1 MFTKMKDNTRKTL
14 KHYWQ
19 SMRNYKLSLAVV
31 LVSIVGATIVDSI
44 IPIYFKNFFNL
55 LSENKDKILVVG
67 ELIRLLMF
75 IGVFSFI
82 RWLLWRIAVFLINFF
97 ESINMSDLSKIC
109 FGYLQKHSY
118 AYFSNNFTGSIVKKS
133 KSFVSAF
140 EVLADQLFYELI
152 PAAVTIIVI
161 TIVLGRVNIFLGL
174 GMLLWNIIFM
184 IINWIFTKYKIKY
197 DIQRSEAETSTSSFL
212 ADTVTNNTNI
222 KLFNG
227 YKKEFDDYSNLA
239 GNLHK
244 IRRFTWD
251 MSAKFYALQSF
262 LMIVLEVGIF
272 YFAIKLWTQGI
283 LTIGD
288 FVLIQS
294 YIFTV
299 IMMVWNFGKIINR
312 IYERLAEAEEMTM
325 ILDLPYEVLD
335 DDKAT
340 ELVISFGRIKFNE
353 VSFAYENNEKVLN
366 NFNLEIKPSQ
376 TVALVGMSGSGKSTL
391 VKLLLRLHDIQKGS
405 ILVDG
410 QDISKITQE
419 SLRKQVS
426 LVPQDPILFH
436 RSLMENI
443 RYGKFE
449 ATDDE
454 VIEASKLAHCHEFIS
469 KLHEGYGTFVGERGI
484 KLSGGE
490 RQRVAIARAI
500 LKNSPILILDEATS
514 SLDSE
519 SEKYIQE
526 ALDNLTKDK
535 TVIVIAHRL
544 STIKKV
550 DRIVV
555 LEKGKI
561 IEDGTHAQLIKK
573 RKGVYKQ
580 LWDIQIG
587 GFIQE

>member
-1 MFTKMKDNTRKTL
+1 MKDNTRKTL
-14 KHYWQ
+14 KIYWE
-19 SMRNYKLSLAVV
+19 SMRNYKLSLVV
-31 LVSIVGATIVDSI
+31 LLVSIIGATAIDSI

-55 LSENKDKILVVG
+55 LSENKDKSLVVDG
-67 ELIRLLMF
+67 LIKLLIF
-75 IGVFSFI
+75 IGAFSLT
-82 RWLLWRIAVFLINFF
+82 RWIFWRIAVFVLNFF
-97 ESINMSDLSKIC
+97 ESINMSDLSKRC
-109 FGYLQKHSY
+109 FSYLQKHSY
-118 AYFSNNFTGSIVKKS
+118 AYFSNNFTGSVVKKS
-133 KSFVSAF
+133 KSFVNAF

-152 PAAVTIIVI
+152 PAAVTITVI
-161 TIVLGRVNIFLGL
+161 TVVLGRVNIFLGL

-227 YKKEFDDYSNLA
+227 YKKEFDDYSDLN
-239 GNLHK
+239 NKLHK
-244 IRRFTWD
+244 IRRFTWN

-262 LMIVLEVGIF
+262 LMIVLEMGIF
-272 YFAIKLWTQGI
+272 YFAIKLWVKDV

-294 YIFTV
+294 YVLTV
-299 IMMVWNFGKIINR
+299 IMMVWDFGKIINR
-312 IYERLAEAEEMTM
+312 IYERLAEAEEMTVVLNLPHEIM
-325 ILDLPYEVLD
+325 DDNNATDLEVTL
-335 DDKAT
+335 
-340 ELVISFGRIKFNE
+340 GRIKFDN
-353 VSFAYENNEKVLN
+353 VGFVYENGESVLN
-366 NFNLEIKPSQ
+366 NFNLNIKPGQ
-376 TVALVGMSGSGKSTL
+376 KVALVGLSGSGKSTL
-391 VKLLLRLHDIQKGS
+391 VKLLLRLHDIQKGK

-419 SLRKQVS
+419 SLRENIS

-443 RYGKFE
+443 RYGRLE
-449 ATDDE
+449 ATDEE
-454 VIEASKLAHCHEFIS
+454 VIEASKLAFCDKFID
-469 KLHEGYGTFVGERGI
+469 KLHDGYGTFVGERGI

-500 LKNSPILILDEATS
+500 LRNSPILILDEATS

-526 ALDNLTKDK
+526 SLDTLTEGK
-535 TVIVIAHRL
+535 TVLVIAHRL
-544 STIKKV
+544 STIKEV

-555 LEKGKI
+555 LDKGKI
-561 IEDGTHAQLIKK
+561 IEDGTHKELIKK
-573 RKGVYKQ
+573 KNGVYSR
-580 LWDIQIG
+580 LWDIQVG
-587 GFIQE
+587 GFIK

>member
-1 MFTKMKDNTRKTL
+1 M
-14 KHYWQ
+14 
-19 SMRNYKLSLAVV
+19 
-31 LVSIVGATIVDSI
+31 
-44 IPIYFKNFFNL
+44 
-55 LSENKDKILVVG
+55 
-67 ELIRLLMF
+67 
-75 IGVFSFI
+75 
-82 RWLLWRIAVFLINFF
+82 AVFVINYFQ
-97 ESINMSDLSKIC
+97 SINMADLSKVC
-109 FGYLQKHSY
+109 FNHLQKHSY
-118 AYFSNNFTGSIVKKS
+118 AYFSNNFTGSIVKKT
-133 KSFVSAF
+133 KSFVNAF
-140 EVLADQLFYELI
+140 EVLLDQLFFELI
-152 PAAVTIIVI
+152 PAGVTIAVI

-184 IINWIFTKYKIKY
+184 IINWIFTKYKMKY

-227 YKKEFDDYSNLA
+227 YKKEYDGYSELA
-239 GNLHK
+239 VNLHK

-272 YFAIKLWTQGI
+272 YFAIRLWSQDI

-294 YIFTV
+294 YVLSV
-299 IMMVWNFGKIINR
+299 IMMVWDFGKIINR
-312 IYERLAEAEEMTM
+312 IYERLAEAEEMT
-325 ILDLPYEVLD
+325 LVLNLPHEIVD
-335 DDKAT
+335 NDSAT
-340 ELVISFGRIKFNE
+340 ELEVNFGRIKFDKVN
-353 VSFAYENNEKVLN
+353 FAYDNNENVIDK
-366 NFNLEIKPSQ
+366 FSLEINPKE
-376 TVALVGMSGSGKSTL
+376 TLALVGTSGSGKSTL
-391 VKLLLRLHDIQKGS
+391 VKLLLRLHNIQSGR

-410 QDISKITQE
+410 QDISKVTQE
-419 SLRKQVS
+419 SLRKNIS

-443 RYGKFE
+443 RYGKFG
-449 ATDDE
+449 ATDEE
-454 VIEASKLAHCHEFIS
+454 VIEASKLAHCDEFIS
-469 KLHEGYGTFVGERGI
+469 KLEKGYDTFVGERGI

-500 LKNSPILILDEATS
+500 LKNAPILILDEATS

-526 ALDNLTKDK
+526 SLDHLTKDK
-535 TVIVIAHRL
+535 TVIIIAHRL

-555 LEKGKI
+555 ISDKKI
-561 IEDGTHAQLIKK
+561 VEDGIHSALIKLK
-573 RKGVYKQ
+573 AGIYRN
-580 LWDIQIG
+580 LWDIQVG
-587 GFIQE
+587 GFIK